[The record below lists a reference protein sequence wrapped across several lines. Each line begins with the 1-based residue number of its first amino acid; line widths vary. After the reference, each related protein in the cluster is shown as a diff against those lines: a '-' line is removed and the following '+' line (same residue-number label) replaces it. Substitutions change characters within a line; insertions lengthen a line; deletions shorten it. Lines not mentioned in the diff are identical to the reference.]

1 MPSLTIN
8 DLPLNLALDRKA
20 MAAISGGGGAPWV
33 FGWITPYVQSTT
45 PSVGP
50 VVNLYDVT
58 NNFYANQMVNQ
69 FQTTNVENTGN
80 NATVVA
86 APTATALN
94 RA

>member
-1 MPSLTIN
+1 MPSLTIT

-33 FGWITPYVQSTT
+33 FGWITPYVQST

-80 NATVVA
+80 NATVIA

>member
-1 MPSLTIN
+1 M
-8 DLPLNLALDRKA
+8 
-20 MAAISGGGGAPWV
+20 
-33 FGWITPYVQSTT
+33 QSTT